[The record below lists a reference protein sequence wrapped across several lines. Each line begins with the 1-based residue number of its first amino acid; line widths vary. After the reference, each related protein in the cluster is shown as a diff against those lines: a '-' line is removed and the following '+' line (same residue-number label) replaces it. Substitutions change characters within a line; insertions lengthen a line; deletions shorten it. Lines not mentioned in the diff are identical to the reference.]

1 MDEIAHHAGSRNS
14 DGNVPNANWND
25 DRFNLNYYQLADI
38 NSGMQ
43 QIRSATER
51 LATNMPI
58 QGTAADI
65 MKMAMIAVH
74 AGLHKVSPSA
84 KLLMQVHD
92 ELVLEC
98 PKSDADRV
106 SKFVQEE
113 MESVAK
119 LKVPIVVEA
128 HVGDNWE
135 QAH

>member
-1 MDEIAHHAGSRNS
+1 
-14 DGNVPNANWND
+14 
-25 DRFNLNYYQLADI
+25 
-38 NSGMQ
+38 
-43 QIRSATER
+43 
-51 LATNMPI
+51 
-58 QGTAADI
+58 
-65 MKMAMIAVH
+65 
-74 AGLHKVSPSA
+74 
-84 KLLMQVHD
+84 MQVHD